1 MNRTRSSRAL
11 SARGW
16 PIALAAFSF
25 VACAGPFDG
34 GEQSPQRVISGSDD
48 RREVYA
54 EENAWMRSYAEQATA
69 ALVHNSFFE
78 TVNGRLYLDANGATL
93 GYTQNLC
100 VGEPFAEQPMQAS
113 CSGTLI
119 DDDLILTA
127 GHCVAQENACANYRW
142 VFNNHYVAAGV
153 RHAIEPEDIFS
164 CRRIEVISA
173 GDFTRGESD
182 YAIVRLDR
190 SAVPRFQPAPLRR
203 VGGPLDRGQHVKV
216 VGFPD
221 GIPAKIDTQGNAADD
236 LCLLPDG
243 RLIYCNTCV
252 DPYGNTVYCEWPD
265 ATRWNYFVA
274 SLDVFHGNSGSGVY
288 ESDGYTLAG
297 VLIGGGAPGVPREQ
311 ADYTPRTLAD
321 GGTCNV
327 RTVCSTQDCQT
338 AEAIHVE
345 PILAALCATP
355 SASPRL
361 CGTGAPRN
369 DSCVNAEAI
378 DVQYRE
384 QQTLSGSTIGATY
397 ERTAACDARAR
408 NAPDVFYKFTLAAP
422 SVFYAD
428 AFTSDFPVVLG
439 LTSSCGPFLINIM
452 CSASACGDDKGQFA
466 LKLDP
471 GTYYLHV
478 AGRSAT
484 AGRYNLHVQFLPASD
499 VTGAIPLSAAPPTV
513 PRPVTGRLSG
523 GFSLDTTG
531 ALDRV
536 HGACGGAGGDHTYFF
551 STCPAFRGGTLRAW
565 TTGTTWDTVLHFS
578 QGNSPIAAC
587 NDNASASVVTS
598 VLRADIAPGSG
609 VHALYVDGN
618 AGASGAYAMQY
629 AIAPN

>member
-1 MNRTRSSRAL
+1 MNRTRSARAL
-11 SARGW
+11 LSRGW

-25 VACAGPFDG
+25 VACAGPV
-34 GEQSPQRVISGSDD
+34 ESTEPTSQRAISGPDD
-48 RREVYA
+48 RSEVYA

-69 ALVHNSFFE
+69 ALVHRSAFE
-78 TVNGRLYLDANGATL
+78 TVDGRLYLNANGTTL
-93 GYTQNLC
+93 GFAHRLC
-100 VGEPFAEQPMQAS
+100 VGEPFAEQPAQAS

-127 GHCVAQENACANYRW
+127 GHCVAEANACANYHW
-142 VFNNHYVAAGV
+142 VFNNHYVAPGV
-153 RHAIEPEDIFS
+153 RHVIAPEDIFS
-164 CRRIEVISA
+164 CRRIEVMGA
-173 GDFTRGESD
+173 GDFTRGEGD
-182 YAIVRLDR
+182 YAIIRLDR
-190 SAVPRFQPAPLRR
+190 SAVPRFQPAPVRR

-236 LCLLPDG
+236 VCVTADG
-243 RLIYCNTCV
+243 DPVYCNTCV
-252 DPYGNTVYCEWPD
+252 DAYGQTVYCELPNL
-265 ATRWNYFVA
+265 TRWDYFVA

-297 VLIGGGAPGVPREQ
+297 VLVGGGVPGLPLEQ
-311 ADYTPRTLAD
+311 SDYTSRSLPD

-338 AEAIHVE
+338 AEAMHVE
-345 PILAALCATP
+345 PILSVLCANP
-355 SASPRL
+355 AASPRL

-369 DSCVNAEAI
+369 DSCANAEPI
-378 DVQYRE
+378 EVQYRE

-397 ERTAACDARAR
+397 ERTAACDTRAR
-408 NAPDVFYKFTLAAP
+408 NSPDVFYKFTLTAP

-439 LTSSCGPFLINIM
+439 LTSSCGPLLINTM

-471 GTYYLHV
+471 GTYFLHV

-499 VTGAIPLSAAPPTV
+499 ATGAIPLSAAPPTV
-513 PRPVTGRLSG
+513 PRPVTGRLNG
-523 GFSLDTTG
+523 GFSLSTNG
-531 ALDRV
+531 ALNRV
-536 HGACGGAGGDHTYFF
+536 QGTCGGAGGDHTYFF

-565 TTGTTWDTVLHFS
+565 TTGSGWDTVLHFS
-578 QGNSPIAAC
+578 QGSSPVTAC

-609 VHALYVDGN
+609 VHAIYVDGN
-618 AGASGAYAMQY
+618 AGASGTYTMQY
-629 AIAPN
+629 SIVPN